1 MNGVSVKSE
10 DVIMMMIAMMMIMTM
25 IGMMMMMAVV
35 VAIIRTKDVVGMIR
49 IVGGLAVGNV
59 VVIVDLL
66 KKKIRLMRTR
76 LLL

>member
-10 DVIMMMIAMMMIMTM
+10 DVIMMMIVMMMIMMM

-35 VAIIRTKDVVGMIR
+35 VVIIRTKDVVGMIR
-49 IVGGLAVGNV
+49 IVGGLAVGDV
-59 VVIVDLL
+59 VVIVDL
-66 KKKIRLMRTR
+66 KKKTRLITTR

>member
-1 MNGVSVKSE
+1 MNGVSVKSV
-10 DVIMMMIAMMMIMTM
+10 DVMVMMMIMMM
-25 IGMMMMMAVV
+25 IGMMMMMVVV

-49 IVGGLAVGNV
+49 IVGGLAVDV
-59 VVIVDLL
+59 VVIVDLK